1 MVVIRIRKER
11 ERERARVRERERN
24 AVLHPHANTPN
35 GFDNARTAERGGTFH
50 AEDESL

>member
-1 MVVIRIRKER
+1 MVVIRIRK

>member
-1 MVVIRIRKER
+1 MVVIQIRK